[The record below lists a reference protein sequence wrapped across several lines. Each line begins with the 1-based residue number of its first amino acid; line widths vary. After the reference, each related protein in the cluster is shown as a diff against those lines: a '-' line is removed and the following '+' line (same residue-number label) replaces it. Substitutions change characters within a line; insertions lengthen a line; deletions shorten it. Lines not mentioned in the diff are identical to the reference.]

1 MRKIITKDVFKLARL
16 IKHSG
21 AKEELTDI
29 LGASREADASEI
41 GLKAV
46 MTLIS
51 ACGEEN
57 TEKEIY
63 ELLSGIAEKKP
74 SEIEN
79 MALEDLKELLEDI
92 ADENNLSD
100 FFDAA
105 VKSA

>member
-29 LGASREADASEI
+29 LGGSREKDASEV
-41 GLKAV
+41 GLKAI

-74 SEIEN
+74 EDIEN
-79 MALEDLKELLEDI
+79 MVLEDLKDLLKEI
-92 ADENNLSD
+92 ADQNNLSD